1 LDGSKQSKKDRCWSD
16 YKAQTLYIDA
26 MKEAMDDEQFD
37 PRRNSHLKSAK
48 SGQYKTNRR
57 GAFIPK
63 NPLTVMFLCHAYDVP
78 YATFKRWKA
87 GEFDSTPFVP
97 ANKGKS
103 VIINKTWA
111 SQIYNPKRMY
121 LDTQMAVWLSQLA
134 TRKHDVEGKKV
145 AMTTQFTCIF
155 SIVAVN
161 AIPACFFMFQKHKQ
175 ILKNKWNTLTEEEKA
190 PYEKKSRDHMARQS
204 VISESIV
211 DALKKQTGGNCSR
224 SFGSVQKV
232 VIICMPCLYPCSYA
246 IVCYCHYLGNRRMV
260 RKNSNHQ
267 MVEVPT

>member
-1 LDGSKQSKKDRCWSD
+1 
-16 YKAQTLYIDA
+16 
-26 MKEAMDDEQFD
+26 MDDEQFV

-48 SGQYKTNRR
+48 NGQFKTNGR

-87 GEFDSTPFVP
+87 GDFVSTPFVP

-111 SQIYNPKRMY
+111 SQVYNPKRMY
-121 LDTQMAVWLSQLA
+121 LDTQMAVWLSKVA
-134 TRKHDVEGKKV
+134 SRKHDVEGKKV
-145 AMTTQFTCIF
+145 SITTQLTSLF
-155 SIVAVN
+155 SIVALN
-161 AIPACFFMFQKHKQ
+161 AIPACLPMFQKHKQ
-175 ILKNKWNTLTEEEKA
+175 ILKDKWNMLTMEEKA

-211 DALKKQTGGNCSR
+211 DALKKQTGGSCSR

-232 VIICMPCLYPCSYA
+232 VIICMPCLLPCSDT
-246 IVCYCHYLGNRRMV
+246 IVWYCQCLGNWRMM

-267 MVEVPT
+267 MVEVAT